1 MKASDVGQGKWP
13 VIMVMGEAWGGS
25 SQDTDVEGSPTSLRD
40 SEVRGGGIIRPTWVS
55 VPHLWLV
62 LGEKVIVLSE
72 GLQIY
77 LFYHPFGWWVPYTC
91 DAKIRFLICTI
102 VTCMAH
108 FSSLCFFWVLF

>member
-13 VIMVMGEAWGGS
+13 VIMAMGEACRGS
-25 SQDTDVEGSPTSLRD
+25 SQDTDVEGSPTSPRD

-77 LFYHPFGWWVPYTC
+77 
-91 DAKIRFLICTI
+91 
-102 VTCMAH
+102 
-108 FSSLCFFWVLF
+108 FFIIHLVGGTLNM